1 MDDQTLRNQLH
12 HAVETRLSGLQGD
25 PWLAQRV
32 LAQAKSE
39 PKRKRKR
46 SVGFV
51 IVLILLLAA
60 TTAFAAISL
69 RSFFEKAIEQESQS
83 GEISHWSASEKAAF
97 VNRMVE
103 AGLLPETEQTKQ
115 LQSRTLSEEQ
125 QDALAMSIIT
135 DFYPARDSFVTT
147 MDIIAKEYGA
157 YEQWPLELRACSCP
171 PR

>member
-115 LQSRTLSEEQ
+115 L
-125 QDALAMSIIT
+125 
-135 DFYPARDSFVTT
+135 
-147 MDIIAKEYGA
+147 
-157 YEQWPLELRACSCP
+157 
-171 PR
+171 

>member
-69 RSFFEKAIEQESQS
+69 RSFLKRPSSRRAKAGRYPI
-83 GEISHWSASEKAAF
+83 G
-97 VNRMVE
+97 R
-103 AGLLPETEQTKQ
+103 LLKRRR
-115 LQSRTLSEEQ
+115 S
-125 QDALAMSIIT
+125 
-135 DFYPARDSFVTT
+135 
-147 MDIIAKEYGA
+147 
-157 YEQWPLELRACSCP
+157 
-171 PR
+171 